1 MCSGRVS
8 SSCSTCGTRCITL
21 AINPV
26 KKGRDYDYN
35 KRNISVVIIDRDIS
49 LLRSNSSRENST
61 PLPNLNSSRVNCR
74 PLSRLYSS
82 MVNHRPLPRSNSSR
96 DNSRPLPRL
105 NSSGIKHRLRSRLRS
120 SNCRI
125 MLRLNSSSYFFL
137 ICRIQ
142 KKTIINQTMDDD
154 SRQGP

>member
-1 MCSGRVS
+1 M
-8 SSCSTCGTRCITL
+8 
-21 AINPV
+21 

-49 LLRSNSSRENST
+49 LPRSNSSRDNSK
-61 PLPNLNSSRVNCR
+61 PLPSLNCSTVNCR
-74 PLSRLYSS
+74 PLSILDSS
-82 MVNHRPLPRSNSSR
+82 MVNHRPLPRLNSSR
-96 DNSRPLPRL
+96 VYSRPLPRL

-125 MLRLNSSSYFFL
+125 MLMLNSSSYFFL